1 MIMNTKTINK
11 LETKEKIN
19 IIFSYLF
26 SEEKSNE
33 EEFFWN
39 SLKKDEV
46 QKLEKISNND
56 TSSFNDLKSVILW
69 K

>member
-56 TSSFNDLKSVILW
+56 TSSFNDLKSEIL
-69 K
+69 

>member
-1 MIMNTKTINK
+1 MNSQTIKNIN
-11 LETKEKIN
+11 TDEKIN

-26 SEEKSNE
+26 SEDKSNE

-39 SLKKDEV
+39 SLKKEEV
-46 QKLEKISNND
+46 CKLEEISNQETFD
-56 TSSFNDLKSVILW
+56 FNDLKSEILW